1 MTSGG
6 YGVDTA
12 ELTSAGEHVQM
23 QAADRMGPPLKA
35 VGDIDVAAQDFGP
48 EHTHHFQQYTA
59 GIDRLV
65 AMVKGYV
72 DVSRDFGGRLGGASS
87 TYQSVESQTEQSM
100 QHERNALGGE

>member
-35 VGDIDVAAQDFGP
+35 VGDIAVAAQDFGP
-48 EHTHHFQQYTA
+48 EHTHHFQQFSA
-59 GIDRLV
+59 GMERLV
-65 AMVKGYV
+65 GMVKSYV
-72 DVSRDFGGRLGGASS
+72 DVSRDFGGRMGGASS

-100 QHERNALGGE
+100 QHERGSLGGE